1 MGSVL
6 LATKVEEEHR
16 SVQSIIA
23 SFVHIYRRRRM
34 RYTDDM
40 STYSYGAADCETHD
54 AATLTH
60 DEKENML
67 RSVQP
72 LPLTGPIY
80 AEWKDT
86 ILTMETIIL
95 DALGFTFH
103 WISDSHPH
111 RFILYFARVLE
122 LDGGGEEG
130 DDDNSNKG
138 GAVVVQT
145 AWEYC
150 NDSCRIDLCVRYEPE
165 VIACAA
171 ILMSVCDHNIDLPL
185 LPRPWW
191 EAFIGPN
198 RAMDLSTVCNA
209 ILATRGGENEVND
222 LDIRRTRYAF
232 VPSLLGDGPSFND
245 PDSYLWSVS

>member
-1 MGSVL
+1 MGSIL

-23 SFVHIYRRRRM
+23 TFAHIYRRRRL
-34 RYTDDM
+34 RYNDDM
-40 STYSYGAADCETHD
+40 SNFSYGAADCETHD

-67 RSVQP
+67 RSVRP
-72 LPLTGPIY
+72 MPPSGPIY

-86 ILTMETIIL
+86 IMTMETVIL
-95 DALGFTFH
+95 AALGFTLH

-122 LDGGGEEG
+122 LDGGEG
-130 DDDNSNKG
+130 DDNNKE
-138 GAVVVQT
+138 GAVVAQT

-150 NDSCRIDLCVRYEPE
+150 NDSCRIDLCVRYDPE

-171 ILMSVCDHNIDLPL
+171 ILMSVCDHNVDLPL

-191 EAFIGPN
+191 EAFIGIN
-198 RAMDLSTVCNA
+198 QSVNLSTVCNA
-209 ILATRGGENEVND
+209 ILATQGGGDDVND

-232 VPSLLGDGPSFND
+232 VPSLLVDGPSFND
-245 PDSYLWSVS
+245 PPDSYLWVS

>member
-23 SFVHIYRRRRM
+23 SFVHIYRRRRL

-54 AATLTH
+54 AATLTQN
-60 DEKENML
+60 EKENML
-67 RSVQP
+67 RSVRP
-72 LPLTGPIY
+72 LPPTGPIY

-130 DDDNSNKG
+130 NDDDDNNSNKG

-150 NDSCRIDLCVRYEPE
+150 NDSCRIDLCVRYKPE
-165 VIACAA
+165 VIA
-171 ILMSVCDHNIDLPL
+171 IIIKRDEEEEVT
-185 LPRPWW
+185 
-191 EAFIGPN
+191 
-198 RAMDLSTVCNA
+198 TV
-209 ILATRGGENEVND
+209 VQ
-222 LDIRRTRYAF
+222 
-232 VPSLLGDGPSFND
+232 
-245 PDSYLWSVS
+245 

>member
-1 MGSVL
+1 MGSIL

-23 SFVHIYRRRRM
+23 SFVHIYRRRRL
-34 RYTDDM
+34 RYNDDM

-60 DEKENML
+60 DEKENIL
-67 RSVQP
+67 RSVRP
-72 LPLTGPIY
+72 TCGPVN
-80 AEWKDT
+80 AEWKNT
-86 ILTMETIIL
+86 IMTMETIIL

-122 LDGGGEEG
+122 LDGNNEG
-130 DDDNSNKG
+130 
-138 GAVVVQT
+138 AEVAQT
-145 AWEYC
+145 AWQYC

-171 ILMSVCDHNIDLPL
+171 LLMSLCDHNIDLPL

-191 EAFIGPN
+191 EAFIGTN

-209 ILATRGGENEVND
+209 ILATQGGENDVND
-222 LDIRRTRYAF
+222 LDIRQTRYAF
-232 VPSLLGDGPSFND
+232 VASLLVDGTSFND
-245 PDSYLWSVS
+245 PPDSYLWSVS